1 MFNLSA
7 LEDPPK
13 RSSGKQDVV
22 WFGVKINLF
31 LLTLI
36 ISNFRLQ
43 CIMHSTTIPIENIS
57 PRVIKRKYDKL
68 YELLENSLSR
78 HDVKSG
84 VLDTKLLEGRKFD
97 VLVRFIYPKQD
108 NNEHAK
114 DYNDKT
120 EKIVVKYGPKPTE
133 SQAIVALRYNSKTSE
148 LKVNLSLGEKCKFPN
163 DIMNTINEI
172 ANARDWT
179 LLNSI
184 SVAPKKENL
193 ISKLVEFSNRYNSN

>member
-1 MFNLSA
+1 MN
-7 LEDPPK
+7 
-13 RSSGKQDVV
+13 
-22 WFGVKINLF
+22 
-31 LLTLI
+31 
-36 ISNFRLQ
+36 
-43 CIMHSTTIPIENIS
+43 STTIPIENIS
-57 PRVIKRKYDKL
+57 PRVTKRKYDKL

-84 VLDTKLLEGRKFD
+84 VLDTKLFEGSKFD

-108 NNEHAK
+108 NNEQAK

-120 EKIVVKYGPKPTE
+120 AKIVVKYGPKPTE

-148 LKVNLSLGEKCKFPN
+148 LKVNLSIGEKCRFPN
-163 DIMNTINEI
+163 DTTNTINEI
-172 ANARDWT
+172 ANVREWT

-193 ISKLVEFSNRYNSN
+193 ISKLVEFSNKYNN